1 VSSTCSTPSVNRN
14 ATFLPWS
21 SLAIA
26 VHSFQIVALP
36 CGYPTWQPRKLSAGQ
51 PFGGVGQ
58 PFGGVGQPFGG
69 VLDREGDTYEVNN
82 GTPTVRLELDSRP
95 ECLTLVRGALVG
107 IGETLAFDPE
117 LLDDV
122 KTAVSEA
129 CSNVVLHAYGGV
141 VGPLAVQVAVGHDR
155 VEAAVQDRGSGIH
168 TVSSSDDRMGVGLA
182 VITALSARAEFIS
195 TPGVGTEVRMAFNG
209 PVADVPCAAKPLG
222 HAAIDGS
229 GPDSALDG
237 RVLISLSTPDLLGG
251 VLGRVARGMAAAA
264 NFSVDRIQELSPLA
278 DRLASHAC
286 TATADPPLELML
298 SASNRRLDLAI
309 GPFRS
314 GSSAGLDTKL
324 GALVAEID
332 VDRADESETLRLVV
346 SESRA

>member
-1 VSSTCSTPSVNRN
+1 
-14 ATFLPWS
+14 
-21 SLAIA
+21 
-26 VHSFQIVALP
+26 
-36 CGYPTWQPRKLSAGQ
+36 
-51 PFGGVGQ
+51 
-58 PFGGVGQPFGG
+58 
-69 VLDREGDTYEVNN
+69 VNN

-95 ECLTLVRGALVG
+95 ECLTLIRGALVG

-141 VGPLAVQVAVGHDR
+141 VGPMAVRVAVGHDR
-155 VEAAVQDRGSGIH
+155 VEAAVQDRGSGIR

-182 VITALSARAEFIS
+182 VITALSERAEFIS

-209 PVADVPCAAKPLG
+209 PVADAPCTAELSG
-222 HAAIDGS
+222 NIAIDGS
-229 GPDSALDG
+229 GPDSPLDG
-237 RVLISLSTPDLLGG
+237 RVLISLSTPNLLGG

-264 NFSVDRIQELSPLA
+264 HFSVDRLEELLPLA
-278 DRLASHAC
+278 ERLASHAA
-286 TATADPPLELML
+286 ATADPPLELTL

-314 GSSAGLDTKL
+314 GSSAGLGSDL
-324 GALVAEID
+324 GPLVAEFG
-332 VDRADESETLRLVV
+332 VDRANESETVRLVV
-346 SESRA
+346 SEPRA